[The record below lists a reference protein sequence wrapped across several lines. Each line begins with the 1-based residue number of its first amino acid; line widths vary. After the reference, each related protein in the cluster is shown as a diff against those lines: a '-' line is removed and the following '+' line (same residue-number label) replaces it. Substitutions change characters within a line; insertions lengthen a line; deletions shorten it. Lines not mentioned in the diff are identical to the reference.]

1 MAGAQAAPGAP
12 GAPTATSRGAALPG
26 NEVLLGL
33 FGAVH
38 LVHSV
43 RNGQERPRLELLGL
57 DHPREPAGG
66 RPFARACVR
75 EKLGCLPRSSLPS
88 LSLSLFFIPL
98 ILLSLLFTLIFSPL
112 LFQLSFFLLCCLMVI
127 ADGHLAIPAGTTRI
141 GPGISLV
148 WKIELSTRSFLG
160 PGEAPRHF
168 SVKKTTTLG
177 FAFCLI
183 SQGRWRKPFH
193 KECGLQRIQ
202 DFHIRHSASSRAS
215 GSYFSPSETA

>member
-1 MAGAQAAPGAP
+1 MAGEEAAPGAP

-112 LFQLSFFLLCCLMVI
+112 LFYFFSFLLSVFPCL
-127 ADGHLAIPAGTTRI
+127 PSS
-141 GPGISLV
+141 P
-148 WKIELSTRSFLG
+148 
-160 PGEAPRHF
+160 F
-168 SVKKTTTLG
+168 SVLPLRWGRGHRICLVRCATLPSDSSLWLAPALFDSG
-177 FAFCLI
+177 LNAALQGGQMYS
-183 SQGRWRKPFH
+183 SQ
-193 KECGLQRIQ
+193 EATSM
-202 DFHIRHSASSRAS
+202 DFQQ
-215 GSYFSPSETA
+215 PLC